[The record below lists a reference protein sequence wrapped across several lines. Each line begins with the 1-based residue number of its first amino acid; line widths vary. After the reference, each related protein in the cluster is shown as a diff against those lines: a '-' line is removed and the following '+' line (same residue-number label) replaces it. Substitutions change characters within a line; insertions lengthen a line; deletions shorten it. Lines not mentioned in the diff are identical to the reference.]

1 MVAEAREVNRALG
14 ESRVTPQGTLRIAT
28 LSLLGELLTPLIAE
42 LLLRNPLLRVEVSL
56 ADAHVDLI
64 SEEYDVALQTGPLA
78 DSARVARRLGRLR
91 TGDYASPAYL
101 ARQGRPRTSA
111 ELQGHACVVLAAPGR
126 TRRTRHDDERHPAGR
141 RALSTGGAGVIRA
154 RAGGLHRAPVGRSST
169 LCSVW
174 CPTPRTGQGVRYR
187 TTFHSR
193 IILGP
198 CCKAYTV
205 RVSTHSP
212 CESRRARVAPHLRSP
227 HLVRG
232 DSYPPR
238 TVALLRASPFLSGAA
253 RTSTN
258 AFVSTVQPSA
268 GPGSRG
274 IQRGVHA
281 ALGRLRWRRRRVA
294 GWRS

>member
-1 MVAEAREVNRALG
+1 MNRALG
-14 ESRVTPQGTLRIAT
+14 ESRVI
-28 LSLLGELLTPLIAE
+28 PLD
-42 LLLRNPLLRVEVSL
+42 
-56 ADAHVDLI
+56 DAHFQREVLESSEPVLVDFT
-64 SEEYDVALQTGPLA
+64 AT
-78 DSARVARRLGRLR
+78 
-91 TGDYASPAYL
+91 
-101 ARQGRPRTSA
+101 
-111 ELQGHACVVLAAPGR
+111 
-126 TRRTRHDDERHPAGR
+126 
-141 RALSTGGAGVIRA
+141 
-154 RAGGLHRAPVGRSST
+154 
-169 LCSVW
+169 W
-174 CPTPRTGQGVRYR
+174 CPTPRADQDVRYR

-198 CCKAYTV
+198 CCKVYTV

-232 DSYPPR
+232 DSYPLR

-294 GWRS
+294 LAGRRS